1 MVHRINMKT
10 HVLVTSDSGKLKLKG
25 DNRILKKATESKD
38 QPRPY
43 IEVE

>member
-1 MVHRINMKT
+1 MIHRIDMKT
-10 HVLVTSDSGKLKLKG
+10 HVLVTADSGKMKLKG
-25 DNRILKKATESKD
+25 DNRIIKKATEEKD